1 MNCLTACVERPLPDQ
16 PVPFLPQKIVHYR
29 DHEQCL
35 AHQGLFVER
44 AALHPPAFSFIGKP
58 FRSCLC
64 QFLCDSPVRS
74 LSIAHC
80 VPLAALPLTRLM
92 QCRAMNP
99 ATTAPQLRYLD
110 ELYLSA
116 WRNRS
121 EERRVGKGG
130 AVQFRLGGRTYTKKK
145 K

>member
-80 VPLAALPLTRLM
+80 VPLAALPRSDEHTSELQSLMRISYAVFCLTK
-92 QCRAMNP
+92 
-99 ATTAPQLRYLD
+99 TT
-110 ELYLSA
+110 
-116 WRNRS
+116 N
-121 EERRVGKGG
+121 
-130 AVQFRLGGRTYTKKK
+130 
-145 K
+145 